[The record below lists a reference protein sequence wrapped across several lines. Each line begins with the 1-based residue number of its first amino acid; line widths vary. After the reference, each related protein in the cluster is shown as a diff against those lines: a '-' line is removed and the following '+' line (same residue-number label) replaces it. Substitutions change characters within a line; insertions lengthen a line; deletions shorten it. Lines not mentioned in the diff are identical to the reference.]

1 MSIMFISA
9 LVVSGIFGG
18 ALLASMYEIKHLRRN
33 GATLRNEVFD
43 LKEEMASRADTRLSV
58 ILTLAERQIV
68 LGALKTPQYKEWVTA
83 PATKHIIRAIYHAL
97 VKKIKRG
104 IRDQNSLTEGR

>member
-1 MSIMFISA
+1 MYISA
-9 LVVSGIFGG
+9 LLVFIVYTI
-18 ALLASMYEIKHLRRN
+18 ALCVARREIKC
-33 GATLRNEVFD
+33 LRNDVKILRSEIKRVETELEYHRD
-43 LKEEMASRADTRLSV
+43 VKL
-58 ILTLAERQIV
+58 IIPLTLAERQIV

-104 IRDQNSLTEGR
+104 IRDQNDLMEGK